1 MKLQLNINNTYPK
14 KALGQNFI
22 HDKNFLLKLNKFIDS
37 NAQSIIIEIGPGKG
51 ALTEF
56 LLNKKYKEIFLIEK
70 DNKLASLLKDKY
82 KFKSNLTIINDDA
95 LNFDYN
101 IFYNKN

>member
-56 LLNKKYKEIFLIEK
+56 LLNKKYSEL
-70 DNKLASLLKDKY
+70 LANNNSLFKQNTILKK
-82 KFKSNLTIINDDA
+82 KKT
-95 LNFDYN
+95 
-101 IFYNKN
+101 